1 MQHLPRRRPLHER
14 AALFTLTVAVKW
26 FPVYTC
32 NDSVWRYF
40 LMKAVLAVAAAVAGL
55 LVSAVPVL
63 AHHSFAA
70 EYDAAKPVKVS
81 GTVTKMEWMNPHARF
96 YVDVKDESGKV
107 TNWEFELGSPNGLM
121 RKGWTRNSLKEGD
134 KITVDGYLAKD
145 GAHLANARTVAL
157 ADGRKVFAGAAD
169 DGGPSK

>member
-1 MQHLPRRRPLHER
+1 MQIRSVVLLTGI
-14 AALFTLTVAVKW
+14 AAAF
-26 FPVYTC
+26 
-32 NDSVWRYF
+32 
-40 LMKAVLAVAAAVAGL
+40 AVAPAF
-55 LVSAVPVL
+55 

-70 EYDAAKPVKVS
+70 EYDSAKPITLK
-81 GTVTKMEWMNPHARF
+81 GEVTKVEWMNPHARF

-121 RKGWTRNSLKEGD
+121 RRGWTRNSLKPGD
-134 KITVDGYLAKD
+134 TITVDGYMAKD

-157 ADGRKVFAGAAD
+157 ADGRKVFAGAAE